1 MVVGLLPSGQGI
13 SDIKVQDIAT
23 FKPLAK
29 DQYVVS
35 GVITTTCTTGETC
48 ATTADVAAAL
58 INLGMSPYAAVSVGS
73 RMNALNT
80 LKSIAQSEYRAS
92 DTDES
97 TATCGSIVTSYEVT
111 LPTSAKLDSET
122 LASILNNPEALM
134 EELATFTPGL
144 CSTSSTLETNLMIPT
159 DGTVETN
166 IDMVTS
172 PSVVIITDASRS
184 TVFTDLR
191 NGETH
196 QFLFSDFPVGD
207 KVDVALMIPN
217 DGETFDQVMK
227 LATVP
232 VNDLNQAS
240 YFWKIEDV
248 APGTYYIKATS
259 ESSPS
264 IYAFSTAFSVNN

>member
-1 MVVGLLPSGQGI
+1 
-13 SDIKVQDIAT
+13 
-23 FKPLAK
+23 
-29 DQYVVS
+29 
-35 GVITTTCTTGETC
+35 
-48 ATTADVAAAL
+48 
-58 INLGMSPYAAVSVGS
+58 
-73 RMNALNT
+73 
-80 LKSIAQSEYRAS
+80 
-92 DTDES
+92 
-97 TATCGSIVTSYEVT
+97 
-111 LPTSAKLDSET
+111 
-122 LASILNNPEALM
+122 
-134 EELATFTPGL
+134 
-144 CSTSSTLETNLMIPT
+144 
-159 DGTVETN
+159 
-166 IDMVTS
+166 
-172 PSVVIITDASRS
+172 
-184 TVFTDLR
+184 LR